1 MDEELKKVEKL
12 YEYCEFCHESF
23 SCSRCKE
30 VLKIPT
36 CKNCPIYV
44 SSFSND

>member
-1 MDEELKKVEKL
+1 MNEELKKVEKL
-12 YEYCEFCHESF
+12 YEYCGFRNESF

-44 SSFSND
+44 SSFNND